1 MSHPFI
7 KLMEAAILQVE
18 ARFMAQRGLP
28 SPVLVQEVKE
38 RLATHTMREALA
50 SEPEVLPRHKRRGTW
65 QLDNGEIIDFPKDK
79 QGRTRFLRH
88 DWNENDVA
96 LLQQMVEMQ
105 PRTFTF
111 EQITAERKFKV
122 SANQIE
128 RIRKGQL

>member
-7 KLMEAAILQVE
+7 RRMEAAILEVE

-28 SPVLVQEVKE
+28 SPMLVQEVKE
-38 RLATHTMREALA
+38 RLHTMREALA

-65 QLDNGEIIDFPKDK
+65 YLDNGEIIDFPKEK
-79 QGRTRFLRH
+79 QGRTRFLRR
-88 DWNENDVA
+88 DYNANDVA
-96 LLQQMVEMQ
+96 LLQQIVEMQ

-111 EQITAERKFKV
+111 EQITAERKFKA
-122 SANQIE
+122 SADQIE

>member
-7 KLMEAAILQVE
+7 KLMEAAIIEVE
-18 ARFMAQRGLP
+18 RRFMAQRGLP
-28 SPVLVQEVKE
+28 SPLLVQQIKE

-65 QLDNGEIIDFPKDK
+65 QLLNGEIVDFPRDK
-79 QGRTRFLRH
+79 QGRTRFLRR
-88 DWNENDVA
+88 NYNANDVA
-96 LLQQMVEMQ
+96 LLQQIVEMQ

-111 EQITAERKFKV
+111 EQIMAARKYKA

-128 RIRKGQL
+128 RIRKGKL

>member
-7 KLMEAAILQVE
+7 RRMEAAILQVE
-18 ARFMAQRGLP
+18 ARFMAQRGLSFP
-28 SPVLVQEVKE
+28 LLVQQIKDG
-38 RLATHTMREALA
+38 LNTHVMRTALA

-65 QLDNGEIIDFPKDK
+65 QLANGEIIDFPKDK
-79 QGRTRFLRH
+79 QGRTRFLRR

-96 LLQQMVEMQ
+96 LLQQIVEMQ

-111 EQITAERKFKV
+111 EQITAGRKYKA

>member
-38 RLATHTMREALA
+38 RLATHAMREALA

-65 QLDNGEIIDFPKDK
+65 QLANGEIIDFPKDK
-79 QGRTRFLRH
+79 QGRTRFLRR
-88 DWNENDVA
+88 DYNANDVA
-96 LLQQMVEMQ
+96 LLQQIVEMQ
-105 PRTFTF
+105 GRAFTF
-111 EQITAERKFKV
+111 EQVMAGRKFK
-122 SANQIE
+122 ADADQIK

>member
-28 SPVLVQEVKE
+28 SPVLVQEIKE

-50 SEPEVLPRHKRRGTW
+50 SEPEVLPRYKRRGTW
-65 QLDNGEIIDFPKDK
+65 HLDNGEIIDFPKDK
-79 QGRTRFLRH
+79 QGRTRFLRR
-88 DWNENDVA
+88 NYNANDVA
-96 LLQQMVEMQ
+96 LLQQIVEMQ

-111 EQITAERKFKV
+111 EQITAAHKFKA
-122 SANQIE
+122 SADQIK

>member
-7 KLMEAAILQVE
+7 RRMGAAILQVE

-28 SPVLVQEVKE
+28 SPALVQEIKE
-38 RLATHTMREALA
+38 RLHTMREALA

-79 QGRTRFLRH
+79 QGRTRFLRR
-88 DWNENDVA
+88 DYNANDVA
-96 LLQQMVEMQ
+96 LLQQIVEMQ

-111 EQITAERKFKV
+111 EQITAERKFKTD
-122 SANQIE
+122 ADQIK

>member
-7 KLMEAAILQVE
+7 RRMEAAILQVE

-28 SPVLVQEVKE
+28 SPMLVQEIKE
-38 RLATHTMREALA
+38 RLHTMREALA

-79 QGRTRFLRH
+79 HGRTRFLRR
-88 DWNENDVA
+88 DYNANDVA
-96 LLQQMVEMQ
+96 LLQQIVEMQ

-111 EQITAERKFKV
+111 EQITAERKFKA
-122 SANQIE
+122 SANQME
-128 RIRKGQL
+128 RIRRGQL

>member
-7 KLMEAAILQVE
+7 KLMEAAIFQIE

-28 SPVLVQEVKE
+28 SPMLVQEVKE
-38 RLATHTMREALA
+38 RLHTMRAALA

-79 QGRTRFLRH
+79 QGRTRFLRRDYH
-88 DWNENDVA
+88 ANDVA
-96 LLQQMVEMQ
+96 LLQKIVEMQ

-111 EQITAERKFKV
+111 EQITAGRKYKA

>member
-28 SPVLVQEVKE
+28 SPVLVQEIKE
-38 RLATHTMREALA
+38 RLHTMRAALA

-65 QLDNGEIIDFPKDK
+65 RLDNGEIIEFPKDK
-79 QGRTRFLRH
+79 QGRTRFLRR
-88 DWNENDVA
+88 DYNANDVA
-96 LLQQMVEMQ
+96 LLQQIVAMQ
-105 PRTFTF
+105 PRKFTF
-111 EQITAERKFKV
+111 EQITAERKFK
-122 SANQIE
+122 ADADQIK

>member
-28 SPVLVQEVKE
+28 SPMLIQEVKE
-38 RLATHTMREALA
+38 RLAAHTMREALA

-79 QGRTRFLRH
+79 QGRTRFLRR
-88 DWNENDVA
+88 DYNANDVA
-96 LLQQMVEMQ
+96 LLQQIVEMQ

-111 EQITAERKFKV
+111 EQITAERKFK
-122 SANQIE
+122 ADADQIK

>member
-7 KLMEAAILQVE
+7 RRMEAAILQVE
-18 ARFMAQRGLP
+18 ARYMAQRGLP
-28 SPVLVQEVKE
+28 SPMLVQEVKD

-65 QLDNGEIIDFPKDK
+65 QLASGEIIEFPKDK
-79 QGRTRFLRH
+79 QGRTRFLRR
-88 DWNENDVA
+88 DYNANDVA
-96 LLQQMVEMQ
+96 LLQQIVEMQ

-111 EQITAERKFKV
+111 EQITAERKFKA
-122 SANQIE
+122 SADQIE

>member
-28 SPVLVQEVKE
+28 SPVLVQEIKE
-38 RLATHTMREALA
+38 RLHTMREALA

-65 QLDNGEIIDFPKDK
+65 QLANGEIIDFPKDK
-79 QGRTRFLRH
+79 QGRTRFLRRQY
-88 DWNENDVA
+88 NANDVA
-96 LLQQMVEMQ
+96 LLQQIVEMQ

-111 EQITAERKFKV
+111 EQITAGRKYKA

>member
-7 KLMEAAILQVE
+7 RRMEAAILQVE
-18 ARFMAQRGLP
+18 ARFMAQMGLP
-28 SPVLVQEVKE
+28 SPMLVQEVKE
-38 RLATHTMREALA
+38 RLAAHIMREALA

-79 QGRTRFLRH
+79 QGRTRFLRR
-88 DWNENDVA
+88 DYNANDVA
-96 LLQQMVEMQ
+96 LLQQIVEMQ

-111 EQITAERKFKV
+111 EQITAERKFK
-122 SANQIE
+122 ADADQIK

>member
-28 SPVLVQEVKE
+28 SPTLVQEVKE
-38 RLATHTMREALA
+38 RLHTMREALA

-79 QGRTRFLRH
+79 QGRTRFLRR
-88 DWNENDVA
+88 DYNANDVA
-96 LLQQMVEMQ
+96 LLQQIVQMQ

-111 EQITAERKFKV
+111 EQITAERKFK
-122 SANQIE
+122 ATQI
-128 RIRKGQL
+128 K

>member
-28 SPVLVQEVKE
+28 SPMLVQEVKE

-50 SEPEVLPRHKRRGTW
+50 SEPKVLPRHKRRGTW
-65 QLDNGEIIDFPKDK
+65 RPDNGEIFEFRKDK
-79 QGRTRFLRH
+79 QGRTRFLRREY
-88 DWNENDVA
+88 NANDVA
-96 LLQQMVEMQ
+96 MLEKIVEAQ

-111 EQITAERKFKV
+111 EQIMAGRKLKAR
-122 SANQIE
+122 ANQIE

>member
-65 QLDNGEIIDFPKDK
+65 HLDNGEIIDFPRDK
-79 QGRTRFLRH
+79 QGRTRFLRR
-88 DWNENDVA
+88 DYNAADVA
-96 LLQQMVEMQ
+96 LLQQIVEMQ

-111 EQITAERKFKV
+111 EQIMAGRKYKA

>member
-28 SPVLVQEVKE
+28 SPMLVQEVKE
-38 RLATHTMREALA
+38 RLHTMREALA

-79 QGRTRFLRH
+79 QGRTRFLRR
-88 DWNENDVA
+88 DYNANDLA
-96 LLQQMVEMQ
+96 LLQQIVEMQ

-111 EQITAERKFKV
+111 EEVMVGRKFK
-122 SANQIE
+122 ADADQIK

>member
-1 MSHPFI
+1 MSHPVI

-28 SPVLVQEVKE
+28 SPMLIQEVKE
-38 RLATHTMREALA
+38 RLAAHTMREALA

-79 QGRTRFLRH
+79 QGRTRFLRR
-88 DWNENDVA
+88 DYNANDVA
-96 LLQQMVEMQ
+96 LLQQIVEMQ

-111 EQITAERKFKV
+111 EQITAGRKYKA

-128 RIRKGQL
+128 RIRKGRL

>member
-28 SPVLVQEVKE
+28 SPVLVQEIKE
-38 RLATHTMREALA
+38 RLHTMRVALA

-79 QGRTRFLRH
+79 QGRTRFLRS
-88 DWNENDVA
+88 NYNANDVA
-96 LLQQMVEMQ
+96 LLQQIWEMQ
-105 PRTFTF
+105 ARTFTF
-111 EQITAERKFKV
+111 EQVMAGRKFKATASQLDRV
-122 SANQIE
+122 
-128 RIRKGQL
+128 RKGQL

>member
-7 KLMEAAILQVE
+7 RRMEAAILQVE

-28 SPVLVQEVKE
+28 SPVLVQEIKE
-38 RLATHTMREALA
+38 RLHTMREVLA

-65 QLDNGEIIDFPKDK
+65 QLANGEIIDFPKDK
-79 QGRTRFLRH
+79 HGRTRFLRR
-88 DWNENDVA
+88 DYNANDVA
-96 LLQQMVEMQ
+96 LLQQIVEMQ

-111 EQITAERKFKV
+111 EQITAERKFKTD
-122 SANQIE
+122 ADQIQ

>member
-7 KLMEAAILQVE
+7 RRMEAAILQVE

-28 SPVLVQEVKE
+28 SPMLVQEVKE
-38 RLATHTMREALA
+38 RLHTMREALA

-79 QGRTRFLRH
+79 QGRTRFLRR
-88 DWNENDVA
+88 DYNANDVA
-96 LLQQMVEMQ
+96 LLQQIVAMQ

-111 EQITAERKFKV
+111 EQVTAERKFK
-122 SANQIE
+122 ANADQIE
-128 RIRKGQL
+128 RVRKGQL